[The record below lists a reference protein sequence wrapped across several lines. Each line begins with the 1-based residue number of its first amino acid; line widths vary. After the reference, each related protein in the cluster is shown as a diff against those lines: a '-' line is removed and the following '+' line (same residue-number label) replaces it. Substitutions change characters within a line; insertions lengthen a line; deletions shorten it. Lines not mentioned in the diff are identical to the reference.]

1 MYIPK
6 NFEER
11 DRTVLHALVA
21 AHPLGAWVV
30 QAEGGLVVNH
40 LPFLLD
46 ATRGPLG
53 TLTAHLAR
61 ANPVW
66 KALAGSAASV
76 AIFQG
81 PQGYISPSWYP
92 GKAEHGRT
100 VPTWNYA
107 VVHAHGVPRVMDDRD
122 WLLRHVTRLT
132 EVHEAGA
139 AAPWQ
144 VSDAP
149 RDYIEQQ
156 LGAIV
161 GIEIPIAALDGKWKM
176 SQNRTMPDRLG
187 VVAGLSARGD
197 ADAVALAALVQER
210 VAGSQRDG

>member
-6 NFEER
+6 SFEER
-11 DRTVLHALVA
+11 DLGVLHALVA
-21 AHPLGAWVV
+21 ARPLGAWVV
-30 QAEGGLVVNH
+30 PAGGELVVNH

-46 ATRGPLG
+46 ASRGPRG
-53 TLTAHLAR
+53 TLLAHVAR
-61 ANPVW
+61 ANSVW
-66 KALAGSAASV
+66 KSLAGNAASV

-81 PQGYISPSWYP
+81 PGGYISPSWYP

-107 VVHAHGVPRVMDDRD
+107 VVHAHGVPRVIDDHD

-139 AAPWQ
+139 ETPWR

-149 RDYIEQQ
+149 ADYIEKQ

-161 GIEIPIAALDGKWKM
+161 GIEIPITTLDGKWKM

-187 VVAGLSARGD
+187 AAAGLSARGD
-197 ADAVALAALVQER
+197 ASSLALAALVRER
-210 VAGSQRDG
+210 AAGEGRGG